1 MTPSRV
7 EMAVNRWA
15 QLALMVACT
24 VMLSN
29 MQYGWTL
36 FVNPM
41 QKENHWERAGIQLAF
56 SIMILL
62 NTWLAPAE
70 GLLVDRYGPRPVVM
84 FGGLCAAAA
93 WTMNS
98 YAHSLS
104 SLYLGAI
111 VAGIGVGCVFGTC
124 MGTALKWFPD
134 RRGLAAGLIAM
145 GYGLGAA
152 ASVVPLAGMI
162 RSSGY
167 RSAFLAFG
175 LIQGLSIFVMGAF
188 LRKPSVQSPR
198 PSSRRVEGQVEM
210 HPSRT
215 FRTGV
220 FWMIYLV
227 YVMIGFG
234 GMVITAQ
241 LGPLALDF
249 GVEKQVV
256 TVLGLSLPVL
266 TLAASIDNF
275 ANGITRPLCGFLS
288 DLIGRENTML
298 LVFTAE
304 GLAFAGL
311 MFFGRQPLGFVLFA
325 ALIFLFWGEI
335 FSIFPAICGDTFG
348 VRHAAANNG
357 LLYTAKGTAS
367 LAVPLA
373 NVLVS
378 AAGAWTSVLMAA
390 CICSVAAGLLAKFA
404 VAPMRRRMAA
414 RLAPSRVEPPAASRY
429 DAADDAGM
437 APALPD

>member
-7 EMAVNRWA
+7 DTPINRWV
-15 QLALMVACT
+15 QLALMVGCT

-41 QKENHWERAGIQLAF
+41 QRENHWERAGIQLAF

-62 NTWLAPAE
+62 NTWLAPIE
-70 GLLVDRYGPRPVVM
+70 GLLVDRHGPRPVVM

-93 WTMNS
+93 WMMNS
-98 YAHSLS
+98 YAQSLG
-104 SLYLGAI
+104 SLYAGA
-111 VAGIGVGCVFGTC
+111 VVGGIGVGCVFGTC

-152 ASVVPLAGMI
+152 ASVIPLAGMI
-162 RSSGY
+162 QASGY
-167 RSAFLAFG
+167 RRAFVVFG

-188 LRKPSVQSPR
+188 LLKPVVQKLR
-198 PSSRRVEGQVEM
+198 GASRTLADQVDI
-210 HPSRT
+210 HPSKT

-220 FWMIYLV
+220 FWVIYLV

-249 GVEKQVV
+249 GVEKQIV
-256 TVLGLSLPVL
+256 TILGLSLPVL
-266 TLAASIDNF
+266 TLAASVDNF
-275 ANGITRPLCGFLS
+275 ANGITRPLCGFMS
-288 DLIGRENTML
+288 DKIGRENTML

-304 GLAFAGL
+304 GLAFAGMIL
-311 MFFGRQPLGFVLFA
+311 FGRHPLAFVLFA

-348 VRHAAANNG
+348 VKHAAANNG
-357 LLYTAKGTAS
+357 LLYTAKGTSA

-373 NVLVS
+373 NILVT
-378 AAGAWTSVLMAA
+378 ATGTWTSVLLAA
-390 CICSVAAGLLAKFA
+390 CVCSVAAGFLAKFV
-404 VAPMRRRMAA
+404 VAPMRRRLAA
-414 RLAPSRVEPPAASRY
+414 KYAAQQLEGVPGAVQGFST
-429 DAADDAGM
+429 
-437 APALPD
+437 LTT

>member
-1 MTPSRV
+1 MTPSR
-7 EMAVNRWA
+7 ADTPINRWA

-41 QKENHWERAGIQLAF
+41 QKENQWERASIQLAF
-56 SIMILL
+56 SIAILL
-62 NTWLAPAE
+62 NTWLAPIE
-70 GLLVDRYGPRPVVM
+70 GLLVDRHGPRPVVM
-84 FGGLCAAAA
+84 FGGLCAAGA
-93 WTMNS
+93 WVINS
-98 YAHSLS
+98 YAQSLG
-104 SLYLGAI
+104 SLYAGAI
-111 VAGIGVGCVFGTC
+111 VGGIGMGCVFGTC

-134 RRGLAAGLIAM
+134 RRGLATGLIAM

-152 ASVVPLAGMI
+152 ATVIPLADMI
-162 RSSGY
+162 QSSGY
-167 RSAFLAFG
+167 RRAFLVFG

-188 LRKPSVQSPR
+188 LLKPVAQKLR
-198 PSSRRVEGQVEM
+198 GFARAVAGQVDI
-210 HPSRT
+210 HPSKT
-215 FRTGV
+215 FRTAV

-249 GVEKQVV
+249 GVEKQIV
-256 TVLGLSLPVL
+256 TILGLSLPVL
-266 TLAASIDNF
+266 TLAASVDNF

-288 DLIGRENTML
+288 DKIGRENTML

-304 GLAFAGL
+304 GLAFAG
-311 MFFGRQPLGFVLFA
+311 MIAFGRNPLAFVLFA

-348 VRHAAANNG
+348 VKHAAANNG
-357 LLYTAKGTAS
+357 LLYTAKGTSA

-373 NVLVS
+373 NLLVS
-378 AAGAWTSVLMAA
+378 ATGTWTSVLLAA
-390 CICSVAAGLLAKFA
+390 CICSMAAGFMAKF
-404 VAPMRRRMAA
+404 VLVPMRRRLAA
-414 RLAPSRVEPPAASRY
+414 RYASQQIEVVPAPIQ
-429 DAADDAGM
+429 
-437 APALPD
+437 

>member
-1 MTPSRV
+1 MTPSR
-7 EMAVNRWA
+7 ADRSINRWV

-62 NTWLAPAE
+62 NTWLAPIE

-84 FGGLCAAAA
+84 IGGVCAAAA
-93 WTMNS
+93 WTLNS
-98 YAHSLS
+98 YAQSLG
-104 SLYLGAI
+104 SLYAGA
-111 VAGIGVGCVFGTC
+111 VVGGIGMGCVFGTC

-134 RRGLAAGLIAM
+134 RRGLATGLIAM

-152 ASVVPLAGMI
+152 ASVIPLAGMI
-162 RSSGY
+162 QSSGY
-167 RSAFLAFG
+167 RHAFLVFG
-175 LIQGLSIFVMGAF
+175 LIQGLSIFAMGG
-188 LRKPSVQSPR
+188 LLVKPAAQKVRASAR
-198 PSSRRVEGQVEM
+198 AAAAQVDI

-215 FRTGV
+215 FRTAV

-249 GVEKQVV
+249 GVEKQIV
-256 TVLGLSLPVL
+256 TILGLSMPVL
-266 TLAASIDNF
+266 TLAASVDNF

-288 DLIGRENTML
+288 DKIGRENSML

-304 GLAFAGL
+304 GLAFAG
-311 MFFGRQPLGFVLFA
+311 MIVFGSNPFAFVLFA

-348 VRHAAANNG
+348 VKHAAANNG
-357 LLYTAKGTAS
+357 LLYTAKGTSS

-373 NVLVS
+373 NLLV
-378 AAGAWTSVLMAA
+378 AATETWTSVLLAA
-390 CICSVAAGLLAKFA
+390 CICSIAAGIMAKFV
-404 VAPMRRRMAA
+404 VAPMRL
-414 RLAPSRVEPPAASRY
+414 RLAAKHAAQQVEAVSAQ
-429 DAADDAGM
+429 GFKT
-437 APALPD
+437 LTT

>member
-1 MTPSRV
+1 MTTSRS
-7 EMAVNRWA
+7 ETAVNRWA

-62 NTWLAPAE
+62 NTWLAPVE
-70 GLLVDRYGPRPVVM
+70 GLLVDRHGPRPVVM
-84 FGGLCAAAA
+84 FGGVCAAVA
-93 WTMNS
+93 WAMNS

-104 SLYLGAI
+104 GLYAGAVLG
-111 VAGIGVGCVFGTC
+111 GIGMGCVFGTC

-134 RRGLAAGLIAM
+134 RRGLATGLIAM

-152 ASVVPLAGMI
+152 ASVVPLASMI
-162 RSSGY
+162 QSSGY
-167 RSAFLAFG
+167 RRAFLVFG
-175 LIQGLSIFVMGAF
+175 LIQGLSIFAMGAF
-188 LRKPSVQSPR
+188 LRKPTLQIPR
-198 PSSRRVEGQVEM
+198 PSPRRVEAPVDV

-215 FRTGV
+215 FRTAV

-249 GVEKQVV
+249 GVERQVV
-256 TVLGLSLPVL
+256 TILGLSLPVL

-275 ANGITRPLCGFLS
+275 ANGITRPLCGFFS
-288 DLIGRENTML
+288 DLIGRENAML
-298 LVFTAE
+298 VVFTAE
-304 GLAFAGL
+304 GLAFAGMML
-311 MFFGRQPLGFVLFA
+311 FGRHPLAFVVFA

-373 NVLVS
+373 NLLVS
-378 AAGAWTSVLMAA
+378 ATGTWSSVLLAA
-390 CICSVAAGLLAKFA
+390 CICSVAAGFLAKF
-404 VAPMRRRMAA
+404 VLAPMRHRLAA
-414 RLAPSRVEPPAASRY
+414 RLRSAPVAS
-429 DAADDAGM
+429 
-437 APALPD
+437 APVAV

>member
-1 MTPSRV
+1 MTPLR
-7 EMAVNRWA
+7 ADTRINRWV
-15 QLALMVACT
+15 QLGLMVGCT

-41 QKENHWERAGIQLAF
+41 QRENHWERAGIQLAF

-62 NTWLAPAE
+62 NTWLAPIE
-70 GLLVDRYGPRPVVM
+70 GLLVDRHGPRPVVM

-93 WTMNS
+93 WAMNS
-98 YAHSLS
+98 YTQSLGA
-104 SLYLGAI
+104 LYAGAI
-111 VAGIGVGCVFGTC
+111 VGGIGMGCVFGTC

-134 RRGLAAGLIAM
+134 RRGLATGLIAM

-152 ASVVPLAGMI
+152 ASVIPLAGMI
-162 RSSGY
+162 HSSGY
-167 RSAFLAFG
+167 RRAFLVFG
-175 LIQGLSIFVMGAF
+175 LIQGISIFVMGAF
-188 LRKPSVQSPR
+188 LFKPAVQKLRLASP
-198 PSSRRVEGQVEM
+198 VLANQVDI
-210 HPSRT
+210 HPSMT

-220 FWMIYLV
+220 FWVIYLV

-249 GVEKQVV
+249 GVEKQIV
-256 TVLGLSLPVL
+256 TILGLSLPVL
-266 TLAASIDNF
+266 TLAASVDNF

-288 DLIGRENTML
+288 DKIGRENTML

-304 GLAFAGL
+304 GAAFGGMILFGRHPLAFV
-311 MFFGRQPLGFVLFA
+311 MFA

-348 VRHAAANNG
+348 VKHAAANNG
-357 LLYTAKGTAS
+357 LLYTAKGAS
-367 LAVPLA
+367 AVAVPLA
-373 NVLVS
+373 NLLVT
-378 AAGAWTSVLMAA
+378 ATGTWTSVLLTA
-390 CICSVAAGLLAKFA
+390 CVCSLGAGFMAKFV
-404 VAPMRRRMAA
+404 VAPMRRRLLARYAA
-414 RLAPSRVEPPAASRY
+414 TAVRI
-429 DAADDAGM
+429 AAD
-437 APALPD
+437 

>member
-1 MTPSRV
+1 MAPSR
-7 EMAVNRWA
+7 ADRSINRWA

-62 NTWLAPAE
+62 NTWLAPIE
-70 GLLVDRYGPRPVVM
+70 GMLVDRYGPRLVVM

-93 WTMNS
+93 WALNS
-98 YAHSLS
+98 YAQSLA
-104 SLYLGAI
+104 SLYVGA
-111 VAGIGVGCVFGTC
+111 VVGGVGMGCVFGTC

-134 RRGLAAGLIAM
+134 RRGLATGLIAM

-152 ASVVPLAGMI
+152 ASVIPLASMI
-162 RSSGY
+162 QSSGY
-167 RSAFLAFG
+167 RRAFLVFG
-175 LIQGLSIFVMGAF
+175 LIQGLSIFAMGMF
-188 LRKPSVQSPR
+188 LVKPLRKIGASAR
-198 PSSRRVEGQVEM
+198 TAAAQVDI
-210 HPSRT
+210 HPSKT
-215 FRTGV
+215 FRTAV

-249 GVEKQVV
+249 GVEKQIV
-256 TVLGLSLPVL
+256 TILRLSMPVL
-266 TLAASIDNF
+266 TLAASVDNF
-275 ANGITRPLCGFLS
+275 ANGITRPLCGLLS
-288 DLIGRENTML
+288 DKIGRENAML
-298 LVFTAE
+298 LVFSAE
-304 GLAFAGL
+304 GLAFAG
-311 MFFGRQPLGFVLFA
+311 MIVFGRRPLAFVLFA

-335 FSIFPAICGDTFG
+335 FSVFPAICGDTFG

-357 LLYTAKGTAS
+357 LLYTAKGASS

-373 NVLVS
+373 NLLISVT
-378 AAGAWTSVLMAA
+378 GTWTSVLLAA
-390 CICSVAAGLLAKFA
+390 CVCSIGAGFMAKFV
-404 VAPMRRRMAA
+404 VAPMRQ
-414 RLAPSRVEPPAASRY
+414 RLASRY
-429 DAADDAGM
+429 
-437 APALPD
+437 APQQPQAVPAPIL

>member
-1 MTPSRV
+1 MTQSRND
-7 EMAVNRWA
+7 APVNRWA

-29 MQYGWTL
+29 LQYGWTL

-41 QKENHWERAGIQLAF
+41 QRENHWERAGIQLAF

-62 NTWLAPAE
+62 NTWLAPLE

-84 FGGLCAAAA
+84 FGGLCSAAA
-93 WTMNS
+93 WVMNS
-98 YAHSLS
+98 YATSLAG
-104 SLYLGAI
+104 LYAGAI
-111 VAGIGVGCVFGTC
+111 VGGVGVGCVFGTC

-134 RRGLAAGLIAM
+134 RRGLATGLIAM

-162 RSSGY
+162 QASGY
-167 RSAFLAFG
+167 RRAFLVFG
-175 LIQGLSIFVMGAF
+175 LIQGLSIFAMGAF
-188 LRKPSVQSPR
+188 LLKPAAQAVR
-198 PSSRRVEGQVEM
+198 TAARRAGVQVEL
-210 HPSRT
+210 HPSKT
-215 FRTGV
+215 FRTSV

-249 GVEKQVV
+249 GVDKQMI
-256 TVLGLSLPVL
+256 TMLGLSLPVL
-266 TLAASIDNF
+266 TFAASVDNF
-275 ANGITRPLCGFLS
+275 ANGVTRPLCGFLS
-288 DLIGRENTML
+288 DKIGRENTML

-304 GLAFAGL
+304 GLAFAGMIL
-311 MFFGRQPLGFVLFA
+311 FGRTPAGFVVFA

-348 VRHAAANNG
+348 VKHAAANNG
-357 LLYTAKGTAS
+357 LLYTAKGTSS
-367 LAVPLA
+367 LAAPLA

-378 AAGAWTSVLMAA
+378 ATGTWTAVLLAA
-390 CICSVAAGLLAKFA
+390 AVCSVAAGFMAKFV
-404 VAPMRRRMAA
+404 VAPMRRRLAARFAAEQAEVMAA
-414 RLAPSRVEPPAASRY
+414 DQIRPPVQAT
-429 DAADDAGM
+429 
-437 APALPD
+437 P

>member
-1 MTPSRV
+1 MTPSRA
-7 EMAVNRWA
+7 ETPINRWA

-62 NTWLAPAE
+62 NTWLAPVE
-70 GLLVDRYGPRPVVM
+70 GLLVDRYGPRFVVM

-93 WTMNS
+93 WIMNS
-98 YAHSLS
+98 YAQSLS
-104 SLYLGAI
+104 ALYAGAI
-111 VAGIGVGCVFGTC
+111 IGGIGVGCVFGTC

-152 ASVVPLAGMI
+152 ASVIPLAGMI
-162 RSSGY
+162 QASGY
-167 RSAFLAFG
+167 RRAFLVFG
-175 LIQGLSIFVMGAF
+175 LIQGLSIFIMGAF
-188 LRKPSVQSPR
+188 LLKPVAQKLRATSSSVAA
-198 PSSRRVEGQVEM
+198 QVDI
-210 HPSRT
+210 HPSKT

-249 GVEKQVV
+249 GVEKQIV
-256 TVLGLSLPVL
+256 TILGLSLPVL
-266 TLAASIDNF
+266 TLAASVDNF

-288 DLIGRENTML
+288 DKIGRENTML
-298 LVFTAE
+298 LVFSAE
-304 GLAFAGL
+304 GVSFAG
-311 MFFGRQPLGFVLFA
+311 MIMFGRQPLAFVLFA

-348 VRHAAANNG
+348 VKHAAANNG
-357 LLYTAKGTAS
+357 LLYTAKGTSA

-373 NVLVS
+373 NLLVT
-378 AAGAWTSVLMAA
+378 ATGTWTSVLLAA
-390 CICSVAAGLLAKFA
+390 CICSLGAGILAKFV
-404 VAPMRRRMAA
+404 VAPMRVRLLAQHTPLATAA
-414 RLAPSRVEPPAASRY
+414 TAEPQ
-429 DAADDAGM
+429 GFKT
-437 APALPD
+437 LTT